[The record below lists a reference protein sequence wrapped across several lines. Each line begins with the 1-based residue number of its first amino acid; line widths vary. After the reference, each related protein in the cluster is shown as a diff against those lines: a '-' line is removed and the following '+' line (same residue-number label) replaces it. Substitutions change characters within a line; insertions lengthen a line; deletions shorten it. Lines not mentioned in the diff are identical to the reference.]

1 MKGEVDY
8 LMKVLIIEDNQWL
21 ASSIKDYLKT
31 NFTVD
36 IALTSEDGVEKA
48 TNVQYA
54 VIILDLNLPDADG
67 YDTCQLLRYRNINTP
82 ILVLTGFK
90 EPTRCIKLLD
100 GGADDYM
107 TKPFNS
113 GELRARIAAL
123 TRRRYEHESG
133 ILRFRDIVM
142 DVARRHVERAGV
154 VVELRRKEFDIL
166 EYLIMNRGRVVTRE
180 MIMNHAWD
188 GDRSG
193 WNNTVDVHIKHL
205 RDKIDRPFAL
215 PLIKTAYGIGY
226 KVDDIE
232 A

>member
-1 MKGEVDY
+1 
-8 LMKVLIIEDNQWL
+8 MKVLIIEDNQWL

-31 NFTVD
+31 SFTVD
-36 IALTSEDGVEKA
+36 IALTSEEGIEKA
-48 TNVQYA
+48 LNVQYA

-67 YDTCQLLRYRNINTP
+67 YDTCQILRTRSINTP
-82 ILVLTGFK
+82 ILVLTGTK
-90 EPTRCIKLLD
+90 ESKSCIKLLD

-113 GELRARIAAL
+113 GELRARISAL
-123 TRRRYEHESG
+123 TRRRPEHESG
-133 ILRFRDIVM
+133 ILRFRDLII
-142 DVARRHVERAGV
+142 DVARRHVERAGTAI
-154 VVELRRKEFDIL
+154 ELRRKEFDIL

-180 MIMNHAWD
+180 MILNHAWD
-188 GDRSG
+188 GDRNS

-205 RDKIDRPFAL
+205 RDKVDRPFAL

-232 A
+232 V

>member
-1 MKGEVDY
+1 
-8 LMKVLIIEDNQWL
+8 MKVLIIEDNQWL
-21 ASSIKDYLKT
+21 ARSIKDYLKT
-31 NFTVD
+31 SFTVD
-36 IALTSEDGVEKA
+36 IALTSEEGLEKA
-48 TNVQYA
+48 LNVQYA

-67 YDTCQLLRYRNINTP
+67 YETCRILRDRHVSSP

-90 EPTRCIKLLD
+90 EPTRCVKLLD

-113 GELRARIAAL
+113 AELRARISAL

-133 ILRFRDIVM
+133 ILRFRDLII
-142 DVARRHVERAGV
+142 DVARRHVERAGTV
-154 VVELRRKEFDIL
+154 IELRRKEFDIL

-180 MIMNHAWD
+180 MILNHAWD
-188 GDRSG
+188 GDKNS

-205 RDKIDRPFAL
+205 RDKVDRPFAP

-226 KVDDIE
+226 KVDDI